1 MALTCLVPAR
11 LALDT
16 DIIASNHIS
25 QRVAQY
31 IPSRVIRM
39 TDLRPDGVAR
49 VVQSTN
55 PFISHFTYFY
65 VLFFILFFVCLF
77 NLLFVCPGAR
87 LPPCRLAPPPPGRAT
102 ARTAP
107 SRHTSQDLMRWT
119 RSRPLYLNTRSLE
132 QARGRLTRWRARLQ
146 TREWQRRWR
155 RGRQHRPIQR
165 PTPAR
170 SAAGSSDAGKAQQM
184 LARSIRC

>member
-55 PFISHFTYFY
+55 PFISHFTSFY
-65 VLFFILFFVCLF
+65 VLFLFCFVFVFCLIF
-77 NLLFVCPGAR
+77 FLFVLVRGCRPAAWR
-87 LPPCRLAPPPPGRAT
+87 PLRLAEPLRALRRL
-102 ARTAP
+102 AI
-107 SRHTSQDLMRWT
+107 
-119 RSRPLYLNTRSLE
+119 RPKT
-132 QARGRLTRWRARLQ
+132 
-146 TREWQRRWR
+146 
-155 RGRQHRPIQR
+155 
-165 PTPAR
+165 
-170 SAAGSSDAGKAQQM
+170 
-184 LARSIRC
+184 